1 MTDRQNVLLAKVA
14 FLVLLAGILVPWFLV
29 ILLLLFDIVSEITIW
44 LAVGFG
50 FLAAIVAIVLGRIC
64 RRRRQ
69 PLRAELQ
76 RDGNGPDWVIYV
88 WHQLFEKTAI
98 WDAIGW
104 IIMAILAVIF
114 FT

>member
-14 FLVLLAGILVPWFLV
+14 FLVLLAGIVVPYFLV
-29 ILLLLFDIVSEITIW
+29 ILLVLFDVVSEVTIW

-50 FLAAIVAIVLGRIC
+50 FLSAIVAIALGRIC
-64 RRRRQ
+64 RQRRK

-76 RDGNGPDWVIYV
+76 RDGNGPDWVLYV
-88 WHQLFEKTAI
+88 WHNLFETTAI
-98 WDAIGW
+98 WDALGW
-104 IIMAILAVIF
+104 IVMAILAVIF